1 MTTYT
6 GYAFESAKG
15 SQSAL
20 SKSVSAEHPL
30 ITRMLLT
37 LPKGLAAEKE
47 TCAWIVSPSKP
58 AMQQPPPAICT
69 APVNATAAVV
79 EVSNGVIAVGV
90 SEAIG
95 VVNGLD
101 PSVGEIGVGVRVVVG
116 GTRVATAV
124 GLAA

>member
-1 MTTYT
+1 
-6 GYAFESAKG
+6 
-15 SQSAL
+15 
-20 SKSVSAEHPL
+20 
-30 ITRMLLT
+30 
-37 LPKGLAAEKE
+37 
-47 TCAWIVSPSKP
+47 
-58 AMQQPPPAICT
+58 
-69 APVNATAAVV
+69 VNATAAVV